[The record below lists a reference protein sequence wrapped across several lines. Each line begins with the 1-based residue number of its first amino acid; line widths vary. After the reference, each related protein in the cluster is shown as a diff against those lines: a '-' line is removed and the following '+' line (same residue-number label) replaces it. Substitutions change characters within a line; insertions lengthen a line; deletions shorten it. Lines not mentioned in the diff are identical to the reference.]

1 MEAEVELHT
10 FLNPAV
16 DEAEWIPSSGRFN
29 RRGKN
34 NRYY

>member
-1 MEAEVELHT
+1 MEVEIEIHT
-10 FLNPAV
+10 ILNSAV

-34 NRYY
+34 NRH